1 MYVYITDI
9 AVEFDVCLRTGYDVA
24 HRNDYIDNNNG
35 RFKLLRFS
43 CNRVKQ
49 TVATEFR
56 VHIIWSSMKKTRQN
70 INIFLLP
77 KVEFRFFTN
86 KKFFISTYTYEIK
99 KSCWNNHFFFFFLI
113 TIIDIKLWKH
123 VSRKNVSIS
132 LWNKLIRTVIWRVIR
147 VIHIWSRIRYE
158 HE

>member
-43 CNRVKQ
+43 CNQVKQ

-56 VHIIWSSMKKTRQN
+56 VHIIWSPMKKTTRN
-70 INIFLLP
+70 INIFLFP
-77 KVEFRFFTN
+77 KVEFQFFTN
-86 KKFFISTYTYEIK
+86 KNFFISTYTYEIK
-99 KSCWNNHFFFFFLI
+99 KWYIFFFLI

-123 VSRKNVSIS
+123 VSRKNVSIC

-147 VIHIWSRIRYE
+147 VIDIWSRIRDK
-158 HE
+158 HEWLLW